1 MKILAVIPARGG
13 SKGIPRKNIALLRGR
28 PLIAFTIDAARA
40 ATSLDRIVVSTDDAE
55 IAATSRGLG
64 AEVVMRPA
72 DLAGDEASTLSVL
85 QHAVAE
91 LARAAYRPDAVM
103 TLQPTSPLR
112 TSRHIDD
119 AARAFANDASADS
132 LVSCVEV
139 PHVFHP
145 YSVMRRT
152 VEGYLV
158 PFLDLPQPGRRQDKE
173 PVFARNGAAIY
184 ITRTERLGEFI
195 FGGRLMPYMMP
206 EKASI
211 DIDSLADLAAA
222 ECMLAER
229 ALK

>member
-13 SKGIPRKNIALLRGR
+13 SKGIPRKNIALLQGR

-40 ATSLDRIVVSTDDAE
+40 ANSLDRIIVSTDDDE
-55 IAATSRGLG
+55 IAAVSDGLG
-64 AEVVMRPA
+64 VEVVRRPA
-72 DLAGDEASTLSVL
+72 ELAGDEASTLLVL
-85 QHAVAE
+85 QHMLAE
-91 LARAAYRPDAVM
+91 LTKTGYRPDAVM

-112 TSRHIDD
+112 TSRHIDE
-119 AARAFANDASADS
+119 AVQVFANDASADS
-132 LVSCVEV
+132 LVSCIEV

-145 YSVMRRT
+145 HSVMRRT

-158 PFLDLPQPGRRQDKE
+158 PFLDLPQPNRRQDKE

-206 EKASI
+206 EMASI

-222 ECMLAER
+222 ESILAER
-229 ALK
+229 DFK

>member
-28 PLIAFTIDAARA
+28 PLIAYTIDAARA
-40 ATSLDRIVVSTDDAE
+40 ATSLERIFVSTDDTE
-55 IAATSRGLG
+55 IAAVSRSLG

-72 DLAGDEASTLSVL
+72 ELARDESGTLLVL

-91 LARAAYRPDAVM
+91 LAGAGYRPDAVM

-112 TSRHIDD
+112 TSFHIDE
-119 AARAFANDASADS
+119 AARAFVNDPIADS
-132 LVSCVEV
+132 LVSCIEV

-152 VEGYLV
+152 AEGYLV

-184 ITRTERLGEFI
+184 ITRTERLGTFI
-195 FGGRLMPYMMP
+195 FGGRLIPYTMP
-206 EKASI
+206 EAAST
-211 DIDSLADLAAA
+211 DIDSPADLAAA
-222 ECMLAER
+222 ERLLAGQ
-229 ALK
+229 LTK